1 MKDSKSLSYK
11 IMEDCYK
18 YDAKKCLEL
27 EDKIRIMAVVF
38 AIIIVSI
45 CIAFIYFF
53 WR

>member
-27 EDKIRIMAVVF
+27 EDKVRIMALVF
-38 AIIIVSI
+38 TIVMVSI